1 MENFTSNTNKPD
13 LHSNNTNDLSFMEE
27 EYISDFGSMD
37 NNQYVSLNNIN
48 EGWDDIITEKDIFED
63 SNIDL
68 NNKEFTDNPNFFQLN
83 MNAFQSAR
91 YFSTITDNID
101 DNILELDSN
110 FDDESVISMETN
122 ITNEIKLFEIS
133 EPTKSTKF
141 TTCVLIDNFNGE
153 IRSCGSSQNLHCI
166 KNIFGTW
173 EIDSEMVCKVND
185 DLASLG
191 VCYSHQMYDQTK
203 LHVKNAKGTKN
214 SSLGFISNRRCLFC
228 NINKTFYTRGEQC
241 DQHSWTLVGRDL
253 QVPCGGQYYCT
264 SLTEIQP
271 ILYPSLSNKKSRYVC
286 TSCYEKYGG
295 HFHQRS
301 GIKGK
306 ASLNCQK
313 DSSHKNDAIE
323 SLHLIANW
331 LLYVAKYE
339 SSNFQEQLSQEV
351 INLLLFL
358 PSSQKINHT
367 SSTSISKESK
377 PLNIIPSPFIIKAAF
392 KLNKL
397 DFFNYENKEFNEQE
411 SYEFGQGMAKIILK
425 NRKNINNNKNLFE
438 NPNSLIEH
446 HNIFPSLLSNFFG
459 GLINT
464 LQLSKFKEV
473 NRKKQFYNKPT
484 TAFDPNSTIKTRIF
498 LMSIIFR
505 IAFPGLHLWLP
516 TMLASLIRKP
526 KFTTQLHQLLT
537 TIHAVTHTQRHERKL
552 ENIRISA
559 VNPCERLW
567 IGDNIWNIGV
577 IDNIDFKEKTFA
589 YSNIFDQ
596 TRNTTHATL
605 RMVFQYKMPT
615 SLSTLLSNIL
625 PISDISTLKLWGE
638 NIKAQQFIS
647 DFHQV
652 FKDFLQ
658 FSNLENTFIYSQDF
672 DLPNIHQ
679 QIINSVELGCQL
691 PPANIVILEAGN
703 KPSSN
708 EGIFEACDM
717 FLQDFNL
724 NNNKYID
731 IVSDEAIFRRT
742 KLYLE
747 NHMHTRIILG
757 QWHTSKDMCSVL
769 ITIFSGFGIFNL
781 AAALGTKFLDKLEAI
796 VDYRSTCR
804 VLEMIWFVVGVALHI
819 HLKKYNK
826 TIEQIMNE
834 DNNLL
839 KTWYLYFKWAGWWKA
854 HRIGIRMG
862 NFEMQHESLSAFAPL
877 FPVAGK
883 LNYASSVTF
892 YLAHLTKHPEL
903 KELLKHACS
912 INISREK
919 HFFAFDEALETF
931 GVKYIKQNISG
942 NPINT
947 EQLKNQIKAVQ
958 SERDR
963 INLFLFEF
971 LDDNVTYK
979 GDRAVKSRKEITWD
993 VINQL
998 IIAFDNPMDNSIFK
1012 DISGLY
1018 NMTAECTFEGWTR
1031 LFNCY
1036 SIGEERLYAILKQDV
1051 LKSEK
1056 RIATGRRAKNIGHHT
1071 IANMKKSNNN
1081 TRDRVQNREREQH
1094 LLSSNI
1100 FTTQSLNSNTIVFNE
1115 SQHSFS
1121 MPSNSNNSFNQN
1133 INNLNNNLQN
1143 IQLSSHTEIQNLSN
1157 IQAIHSPS
1165 GPVENPR
1172 PTKRIKRTTHMQELS
1187 FLEPLVNNTS
1197 EENISNAIQQLNSW
1211 NIENNHTE
1219 NMWNRQRVIK
1229 WVQTRTRNDR
1239 LKEKQ
1244 EQNH

>member
-1 MENFTSNTNKPD
+1 
-13 LHSNNTNDLSFMEE
+13 
-27 EYISDFGSMD
+27 
-37 NNQYVSLNNIN
+37 
-48 EGWDDIITEKDIFED
+48 
-63 SNIDL
+63 
-68 NNKEFTDNPNFFQLN
+68 
-83 MNAFQSAR
+83 
-91 YFSTITDNID
+91 

-411 SYEFGQGMAKIILK
+411 SYEF
-425 NRKNINNNKNLFE
+425 
-438 NPNSLIEH
+438 
-446 HNIFPSLLSNFFG
+446 
-459 GLINT
+459 
-464 LQLSKFKEV
+464 
-473 NRKKQFYNKPT
+473 
-484 TAFDPNSTIKTRIF
+484 
-498 LMSIIFR
+498 
-505 IAFPGLHLWLP
+505 
-516 TMLASLIRKP
+516 
-526 KFTTQLHQLLT
+526 
-537 TIHAVTHTQRHERKL
+537 
-552 ENIRISA
+552 
-559 VNPCERLW
+559 
-567 IGDNIWNIGV
+567 
-577 IDNIDFKEKTFA
+577 
-589 YSNIFDQ
+589 
-596 TRNTTHATL
+596 
-605 RMVFQYKMPT
+605 
-615 SLSTLLSNIL
+615 
-625 PISDISTLKLWGE
+625 
-638 NIKAQQFIS
+638 
-647 DFHQV
+647 
-652 FKDFLQ
+652 
-658 FSNLENTFIYSQDF
+658 
-672 DLPNIHQ
+672 
-679 QIINSVELGCQL
+679 
-691 PPANIVILEAGN
+691 
-703 KPSSN
+703 
-708 EGIFEACDM
+708 
-717 FLQDFNL
+717 
-724 NNNKYID
+724 
-731 IVSDEAIFRRT
+731 
-742 KLYLE
+742 
-747 NHMHTRIILG
+747 
-757 QWHTSKDMCSVL
+757 
-769 ITIFSGFGIFNL
+769 
-781 AAALGTKFLDKLEAI
+781 
-796 VDYRSTCR
+796 
-804 VLEMIWFVVGVALHI
+804 
-819 HLKKYNK
+819 
-826 TIEQIMNE
+826 
-834 DNNLL
+834 
-839 KTWYLYFKWAGWWKA
+839 
-854 HRIGIRMG
+854 
-862 NFEMQHESLSAFAPL
+862 
-877 FPVAGK
+877 
-883 LNYASSVTF
+883 
-892 YLAHLTKHPEL
+892 
-903 KELLKHACS
+903 
-912 INISREK
+912 
-919 HFFAFDEALETF
+919 
-931 GVKYIKQNISG
+931 
-942 NPINT
+942 
-947 EQLKNQIKAVQ
+947 
-958 SERDR
+958 
-963 INLFLFEF
+963 
-971 LDDNVTYK
+971 
-979 GDRAVKSRKEITWD
+979 
-993 VINQL
+993 
-998 IIAFDNPMDNSIFK
+998 
-1012 DISGLY
+1012 
-1018 NMTAECTFEGWTR
+1018 
-1031 LFNCY
+1031 
-1036 SIGEERLYAILKQDV
+1036 
-1051 LKSEK
+1051 
-1056 RIATGRRAKNIGHHT
+1056 
-1071 IANMKKSNNN
+1071 ANMKKSNNN

-1165 GPVENPR
+1165 GPVENSR

-1229 WVQTRTRNDR
+1229 WSTLR
-1239 LKEKQ
+1239 LKNFAKELILAEGFQFKGQKIIEKPYISKYLRKRDILTGLVPF
-1244 EQNH
+1244 ESSY